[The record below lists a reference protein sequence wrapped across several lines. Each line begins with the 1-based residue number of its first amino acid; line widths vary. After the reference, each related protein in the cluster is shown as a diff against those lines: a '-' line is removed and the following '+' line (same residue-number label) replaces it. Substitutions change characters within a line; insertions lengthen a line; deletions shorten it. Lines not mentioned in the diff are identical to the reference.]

1 MMVAN
6 WMGRGGGTVKARLVR
21 VVHLVIASVML
32 ACTAISLVAIALE
45 LAVRRLLA

>member
-1 MMVAN
+1 M
-6 WMGRGGGTVKARLVR
+6 KARLVR

-45 LAVRRLLA
+45 LMVRRLMS